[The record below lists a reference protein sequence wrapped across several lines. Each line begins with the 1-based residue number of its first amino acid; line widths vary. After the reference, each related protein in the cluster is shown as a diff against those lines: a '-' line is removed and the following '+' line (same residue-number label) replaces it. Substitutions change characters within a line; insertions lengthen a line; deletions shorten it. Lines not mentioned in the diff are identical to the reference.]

1 MERIRQAMELAL
13 EQHWASHVP
22 GAADV
27 AVAEAT
33 TSDFAAPKTT
43 PSKTTLVGRTAR
55 EGRVRTLP
63 HVSEE
68 LRVNRIAVAEATFAG
83 SRLIA
88 ALENHVHREAYCLLQ
103 GAIVEHITREN
114 LRIIGVTGT
123 TSGRG
128 KTLTAAN
135 LAICL
140 ARDSHPTVLLDLA
153 LADASVAGLFGLG
166 GAPGLEACLFGG
178 ASLRDTLVCPS
189 IDGLAILPATG
200 GGSRAAQVLR
210 SPQLRALLAELRDL
224 QPRTTVIVDLPPIR
238 GRDDAEAFGSLVD
251 SLLLVV
257 EDGVTRESDYRRVLA
272 SIDRGKLLGTVLN
285 RVPAD

>member
-13 EQHWASHVP
+13 EQHWASHAP

-27 AVAEAT
+27 VVAEAA

-43 PSKTTLVGRTAR
+43 LGGRRAR
-55 EGRVRTLP
+55 QGRARTLP
-63 HVSEE
+63 HVAEE
-68 LRVNRIAVAEATFAG
+68 LRVNRVAVAEATFAG

-103 GAIVEHITREN
+103 GAIAERITRED

-128 KTLTAAN
+128 KTLTATN
-135 LAICL
+135 LAICM
-140 ARDSHPTVLLDLA
+140 ARDSHATVLLDLA
-153 LADASVAGLFGLG
+153 LAGASVAGLFGLG
-166 GAPGLEACLFGG
+166 GAQGVESCLFGG
-178 ASLRDTLVCPS
+178 ASLHDTLVCPA
-189 IDGLAILPATG
+189 IDGLAILPAS
-200 GGSRAAQVLR
+200 GGSRSVAQVLR
-210 SPQLRALLAELRDL
+210 SPQLRALLAELRDRE
-224 QPRTTVIVDLPPIR
+224 PRTTVIVDLPAIR

-251 SLLLVV
+251 GLLLVV

-272 SIDRGKLLGTVLN
+272 NIDRRKLLGTVLN
-285 RVPAD
+285 CVPAD